1 MIRQLS
7 QTECTQIGW
16 MGRVDGYWGWL
27 LNHFTRVHHLD
38 ASGLDSWIAEQHSE
52 KVLCIGLEGRQDPS
66 IDFFNRLVGDHRL
79 ETSRPKGRRK
89 QSPTPL
95 SMQWCALLGE
105 SWAGH
110 RRTHPLHESI
120 RSFYWYELYDRLL
133 PWLAMER
140 VGESAG
146 AAVKQSR
153 VDGWIH
159 AAEASTSFRA
169 YGTKALVLTEA
180 ATAANMWLDI
190 LNSMGIFAV
199 DLELSDLRLRMEPEL
214 VVLDLDRKPLGSG
227 DDAERIAGWIRRVRS
242 RFPASM
248 LVLADPFP
256 RWSHWQCWFSSG
268 VDVLLPKPFS
278 SLGLQWVIQTWLEM
292 DPQDTIES
300 VQ

>member
-1 MIRQLS
+1 
-7 QTECTQIGW
+7 
-16 MGRVDGYWGWL
+16 
-27 LNHFTRVHHLD
+27 
-38 ASGLDSWIAEQHSE
+38 
-52 KVLCIGLEGRQDPS
+52 
-66 IDFFNRLVGDHRL
+66 
-79 ETSRPKGRRK
+79 
-89 QSPTPL
+89 
-95 SMQWCALLGE
+95 
-105 SWAGH
+105 
-110 RRTHPLHESI
+110 
-120 RSFYWYELYDRLL
+120 
-133 PWLAMER
+133 MER

-180 ATAANMWLDI
+180 ATAATMWLDV

-300 VQ
+300 FQ